1 MNRNGEGLV
10 GEGAHEE
17 HEPERR
23 SRKPSRK
30 ALQNAVETKRYEVKT
45 LQKKLLNKIQAAEG
59 LDDSRNV
66 ESVLRDLA
74 TTSEGLN
81 VVVQELLSL
90 YAQDVNHD
98 FGDDVLLTNE
108 TLTLQR
114 AYALM
119 ERLNNRKSD
128 KVLEIGSGVSHCSSR
143 KTKSAK
149 SLSSASSASTAR
161 IKAIAEAAA
170 ARKSAEF
177 ERKIAEKELQ
187 RRKREAELERTRE
200 QERAQHEKDLAVLA
214 ANKRVAMADAKT
226 FSTEMPRFCIH
237 GRPHLKP

>member
-1 MNRNGEGLV
+1 MNL
-10 GEGAHEE
+10 
-17 HEPERR
+17 PT
-23 SRKPSRK
+23 P
-30 ALQNAVETKRYEVKT
+30 YEVKT

-119 ERLNNRKSD
+119 ERWSAFSPTLSALMSSPFSANVKTVFFYLWTSINAKSD
-128 KVLEIGSGVSHCSSR
+128 RLARFIV
-143 KTKSAK
+143 KTI
-149 SLSSASSASTAR
+149 L
-161 IKAIAEAAA
+161 
-170 ARKSAEF
+170 
-177 ERKIAEKELQ
+177 
-187 RRKREAELERTRE
+187 
-200 QERAQHEKDLAVLA
+200 
-214 ANKRVAMADAKT
+214 
-226 FSTEMPRFCIH
+226 
-237 GRPHLKP
+237 